1 MTAWARILAARPLAR
16 PIRRGYPRETS
27 PAGGF
32 AEAVKHDTIGV
43 NVPND
48 RPFPIHFYMRKP
60 RDLQAVWTAGRGISL
75 QIAQAGSSTSGNY
88 VGGGIP
94 FELEVLQVMVMTAQV
109 QVDFSLAQERFP
121 VLYQNRGVAMV
132 PVGEYRMVRKN
143 SRVQRRRRLGKFIS
157 KP

>member
-43 NVPND
+43 DVPND
-48 RPFPIHFYMRKP
+48 HPFPIHFYMRKP

-75 QIAQAGSSTSGNY
+75 QIAQAGSSTSRNH
-88 VGGGIP
+88 VGGGIAL
-94 FELEVLQVMVMTAQV
+94 ELEVLQVMVVTAQI
-109 QVDFSLAQERFP
+109 QMILLLAQERFP
-121 VLYQNRGVAMV
+121 VLDQNWRIAMI
-132 PVGEYRMVRKN
+132 PVGEYRMVGEN
-143 SRVQRRRRLGKFIS
+143 GRVQRRSRLGKFIS